1 MNFLVLYV
9 FTMLNTFATAQV
21 DSIAYPP
28 QDYFRAPLEIPLT
41 LAGNF
46 GEPRKAHFHTGLDF
60 RTNQQEGLKVYAVA
74 DGYISRI
81 NVSGA
86 GYGNALYIR
95 HPNGWV
101 SVYAHLKEFST
112 PIAEKLRK
120 EQYARESF
128 AVDFN
133 LSEKELPVK
142 KGEVIAL
149 SGNTGGSGGPHL
161 HFEIR
166 DTLDN
171 TYNPMLFGY
180 KLKDDLKPIV
190 GFLKFYP
197 LDSLKHRSDGYRIR
211 PVLQNGVY
219 EFTGG
224 TIRMNA
230 KRVGFS
236 VNAYDVMNA
245 TEAHMGIYNLTVFD
259 DNKMIYS
266 AGFNKLSFPERRFVI
281 SHVDYPVFM
290 NEGRKSYHKCFTE
303 PGNSCG
309 IYSDIINAGEIDL
322 SDGKEH
328 SVHIEITDFNGNV
341 SQVRMKL
348 KHDAAATTFKAKEF
362 NYTTRFDYDHANE
375 FGTSDFKVEIP
386 KGCLFDDLYVSYSE
400 TPPNNAK
407 IYSKVHQLS
416 NSDVHLFDW
425 FIVWVKAD
433 SLPAELKDKAVV
445 MHKDKAGATACKGGK
460 FENGFI
466 AAKAREFGQFYVMAD
481 TTAPKI
487 VPINITAGKNMRSY
501 RKIMLKISDDLSGV
515 ADFDTYIDG
524 KWVVTEYDAKSAT
537 LTHYISSELKSGEHI
552 FKTVV
557 TDERKNTAEHSIKFN
572 W

>member
-1 MNFLVLYV
+1 MNYLVLYV
-9 FTMLNTFATAQV
+9 FSILNTFTTTTI

-28 QDYFRAPLEIPLT
+28 QGYFRPPLDIPLT

-81 NVSGA
+81 NVSGS

-101 SVYAHLKEFST
+101 SVYAHLKEFSGT
-112 PIAEKLRK
+112 IAERLRK
-120 EQYARESF
+120 EQIARESF

-133 LSEKELPVK
+133 LNEKELPVK
-142 KGEVIAL
+142 KGEIIAL

-180 KLKDDLKPIV
+180 KLKDDLKPVV

-197 LDSLKHRSDGYRIR
+197 LDSLKYRSDGYRVR
-211 PVLQNGVY
+211 PVLKNGVY
-219 EFTGG
+219 EFPNGV
-224 TIRMNA
+224 IKLNA
-230 KRVGFS
+230 KRIGFS

-259 DNKMIYS
+259 GDKMIYN
-266 AGFNKLSFPERRFVI
+266 AGFHKLSFPERRYVI
-281 SHVDYPVFM
+281 AHIDYPVFM
-290 NEGRKSYHKCFTE
+290 NEGRKIFHKCFTE
-303 PGNSCG
+303 PGNQCG
-309 IYSDIINAGEIDL
+309 IYTDVVNAGEIDL
-322 SDGKEH
+322 SNGKEH

-341 SQVRMKL
+341 AQVRMKL
-348 KHDAAATTFKAKEF
+348 QYDVAATSFKTKPF
-362 NYTTRFDYDHANE
+362 TYTTRFDYDHANE

-386 KGCLFDDLYVSYSE
+386 KGCLFDDLYVSYSA
-400 TPPNNAK
+400 TASDNPK
-407 IYSKVHQLS
+407 IYSKIHEIGS
-416 NSDVHLFDW
+416 SDVHLFDW
-425 FIVWVKAD
+425 FGVWVKAD
-433 SLPAELKDKAVV
+433 SLPAELNDKAVV
-445 MHKDKAGATACKGGK
+445 MHKDKAGVTTCKGGT
-460 FENGFI
+460 FENNFVM
-466 AAKAREFGQFYVMAD
+466 AKARELGQFYVMAD

-487 VPINITAGKNMRSY
+487 IPINITAGKNMRNH
-501 RKIMLKISDDLSGV
+501 RKIIFKISDNLSGI

-524 KWVVTEYDAKSAT
+524 NWVVAEYDAKSAM
-537 LTHYISSELKSGEHI
+537 LTHYISPELKSGEHI